1 MKSIFHGL
9 YRWLLAVCLAGAVV
23 MPSQAQVVY
32 REVVATGNGG
42 DPSAAMIDA
51 IENAIGQVGGMKL
64 SSATTMSM
72 SEVTK
77 GGNTTLE
84 QDFKQNI
91 ERLTRGVIKSYS
103 VLESGT
109 SPGSGRAFVKIK
121 AVIPTYKPSEQLKR
135 LKLAVMPLT
144 VVGNAS
150 TKPDAIAFAESVSAS
165 LEAYLTQTRKFA
177 MIDRRYTDTTNRE
190 LSRVN
195 SRNAPIEETVK
206 VGMRVGADYIVLAAL
221 KEFSAQQNQQQ
232 RVTGRVVTRMSAPV
246 SIDVRVIDIAT
257 GQIKFAQT
265 YTHPGRLPSLEAL
278 VQHAAD
284 VGADIGQVIG
294 SAIYPVAVVAGS
306 GQEITLNQGGDT
318 VQVGRVYRL
327 VSLGAPLVDPYTKE
341 SLGPQ
346 ETEVGRAEVTQVT
359 DRTATARLTAGSLPT
374 PLVPGKLLARLLPDV
389 PTAPVAVQVSLPGQ
403 AAGGP
408 KGKKDDEDW

>member
-1 MKSIFHGL
+1 MVL
-9 YRWLLAVCLAGAVV
+9 PVAVAGAAA
-23 MPSQAQVVY
+23 SQP
-32 REVVATGNGG
+32 E
-42 DPSAAMIDA
+42 AA
-51 IENAIGQVGGMKL
+51 
-64 SSATTMSM
+64 
-72 SEVTK
+72 
-77 GGNTTLE
+77 
-84 QDFKQNI
+84 
-91 ERLTRGVIKSYS
+91 
-103 VLESGT
+103 
-109 SPGSGRAFVKIK
+109 
-121 AVIPTYKPSEQLKR
+121 
-135 LKLAVMPLT
+135 
-144 VVGNAS
+144 
-150 TKPDAIAFAESVSAS
+150 AFAERVSAS
-165 LEAYLTQTRKFA
+165 LEAFLTQTRKFA
-177 MIDRRYTDTTNRE
+177 MLDRRYIEGSGRE
-190 LSRVN
+190 LGRAN
-195 SRNAPIEETVK
+195 TAAAPLDDTVRL
-206 VGMRVGADYIVLAAL
+206 GQRVGADYLVMAVLKDFERREVA
-221 KEFSAQQNQQQ
+221 QQ
-232 RVTGRVVTRMSAPV
+232 RVTGRTVTRASVPV
-246 SIDVRVIDIAT
+246 AIDVRVVDVAT

-306 GQEITLNQGGDT
+306 GQETTLNQGGDT